1 VADEVCEIFALA
13 LAIAVSPFPVIPAIL
28 LLFTTKPRAS
38 SLAFLGG
45 WLGGIGVATGVFVLL
60 ADVVGSGGR
69 SPAWLSWVR
78 VVLGAVLL
86 VYGVRSWT
94 SRHASDELASWMRSI
109 QDATPAKAVRLALVL
124 SVANPKVVLLAA
136 AAGLDI
142 GAADLAPAGEVA
154 TIVAFTVVASV
165 SVAVPVLMFAVIGA
179 RVLPPLE
186 RAKDWLTRNNA
197 AVMAVVITV
206 IGLAL
211 VTKGVSGL

>member
-1 VADEVCEIFALA
+1 VGEIFALA

-28 LLFTTKPRAS
+28 LLFTTRPRAS

-60 ADVVGSGGR
+60 ADVVGSGSG

-78 VVLGAVLL
+78 IVLGAVLL

-94 SRHASDELASWMRSI
+94 SRHASDDLPPWMRSI
-109 QDATPAKAVRLALVL
+109 QDATPAKGLRVALVL

-142 GAADLAPAGEVA
+142 GPADLTPAGTVA
-154 TIVAFTVVASV
+154 TAVAFTLLASV
-165 SVAVPVLMFAVIGA
+165 SVAAPVLTFAVVGA

-186 RAKDWLTRNNA
+186 KAKDWLVRNNA
-197 AVMAVVITV
+197 AVMAVVIILISLV
-206 IGLAL
+206 LIKNGL
-211 VTKGVSGL
+211 TGL